1 MQHPMKTGR
10 LLTAVLAFS
19 FGAAGQALAEDTA
32 PAPAQNSAPGLN
44 LELNALDPSE
54 KGCRLTFVATNGL
67 NVQLDKVT
75 YEMVLFNAEQRVERL
90 TLLDFKTLP
99 AGKTKVRRFDLANIK
114 CDAISRILI
123 NDATECTGEGVAAD
137 ACIKQLKTESKS
149 SVRFGI

>member
-1 MQHPMKTGR
+1 MKTCR

-19 FGAAGQALAEDTA
+19 LGAAGQAPGQEIQQETA
-32 PAPAQNSAPGLN
+32 PAPALN

-54 KGCRLTFVATNGL
+54 KGCRLTFIAANDL

-75 YEMVLFNAEQRVERL
+75 FEMVLFNAEQRVERL
-90 TLLDFKTLP
+90 SILDFKTLP

-114 CDAISRILI
+114 CDSISRILI
-123 NDATECTGEGVAAD
+123 NDATECTGQGVAEGV
-137 ACIKQLKTESKS
+137 CIKQLKTSSKS